1 MSTTPHIDIAQ
12 TSPTNRSV
20 GRCEVCVRP
29 IAIDDHSG
37 GSDHRRVLCPE
48 CRRPVTL
55 ARIYGVVTTMT
66 CHGSCM
72 DAIGDYCECSCGGV
86 NHAGS
91 YVGEGQETADA
102 IERFR
107 LATQKRRAA
116 AAKAAATRA
125 AARREREARV
135 AAERLAAAQRWRNE
149 HPAEAA
155 WLDANADTV
164 WRATWMLVHL
174 GAGNPITDE
183 QLADLQR
190 DMQRDAE
197 RQEREGRIA
206 AERRAEEEEEEAPP
220 APTGVV
226 SVEGE
231 IVSIKVQP
239 LNFHYGSEVK
249 MLVKANGYRVWVTKP
264 RSLSD
269 AMVGQRVRFTAE
281 LKPSS
286 NDVHF
291 VYGSRP
297 RQAEIVPA

>member
-1 MSTTPHIDIAQ
+1 MSATPHIDIAQ
-12 TSPTNRSV
+12 TSPTDRFV

-55 ARIYGVVTTMT
+55 TRIYGVVTTMT

-107 LATQKRRAA
+107 LATQKRKAA

-125 AARREREARV
+125 AARHEREAQA
-135 AAERLAAAQRWRNE
+135 AAERLAASQRWRTE

-155 WLDANADTV
+155 WLDANAHTV
-164 WRATWMLVHL
+164 GRAMWMLIRVN
-174 GAGNPITDE
+174 AGEPISDE
-183 QLADLQR
+183 QLADLR
-190 DMQRDAE
+190 LEMQKDAE
-197 RQEREGRIA
+197 RK
-206 AERRAEEEEEEAPP
+206 AEEAAPP

-239 LNFHYGSEVK
+239 SNFHYGSEVK

-264 RSLSD
+264 RALSD
-269 AMVGQRVRFTAE
+269 ARVGQRVRFTAE
-281 LKPSS
+281 LKLSS

>member
-1 MSTTPHIDIAQ
+1 MSTTPHINIAQ
-12 TSPTNRSV
+12 TSPTDRFV
-20 GRCEVCVRP
+20 GRCERCIRP

-48 CRRPVTL
+48 CRRPVVL

-91 YVGEGQETADA
+91 YVGEDQKTVDA

-107 LATQKRRAA
+107 LATEKRKVA

-125 AARREREARV
+125 AAKRERQAQL
-135 AAERLAAAQRWRNE
+135 AAERAAAAERWRTE
-149 HPAEAA
+149 HPAETA
-155 WLDANADTV
+155 WMDANAASSWAARWVLDSLRMGQAV
-164 WRATWMLVHL
+164 R
-174 GAGNPITDE
+174 DSD
-183 QLADLQR
+183 LANLQR
-190 DMQRDAE
+190 DM
-197 RQEREGRIA
+197 RIA
-206 AERRAEEEEEEAPP
+206 AERAAEEAAPL

-226 SVEGE
+226 DVEGE

-239 LNFHYGSEVK
+239 SNFHYGSDVK
-249 MLVKANGYRVWVTKP
+249 MLVRADGYRVWVTKP
-264 RSLSD
+264 RSLSS
-269 AMVGQRVRFTAE
+269 ATVGQRVRFTAD
-281 LKPSS
+281 LKPSN